1 MSVDGICAL
10 APAGAVMWTS
20 GDEGEETLSS
30 MSWADVLERG
40 RRPQPAFG
48 EPWRL
53 LELDVVDGKLA
64 VAQVEIA
71 RSGGSY
77 VDYLLLYRLAD
88 GWRIVSARTP
98 TPSSSPATSRG
109 SSGQGL
115 TSPSSPPLTT
125 PTSR

>member
-1 MSVDGICAL
+1 MPSWRVM
-10 APAGAVMWTS
+10 AVP
-20 GDEGEETLSS
+20 
-30 MSWADVLERG
+30 SWPSASLTTW
-40 RRPQPAFG
+40 P
-48 EPWRL
+48 
-53 LELDVVDGKLA
+53 
-64 VAQVEIA
+64 
-71 RSGGSY
+71 
-77 VDYLLLYRLAD
+77 AD